1 MAKGLSSYLKAAFK
15 NKWNLLLFAGALGFA
30 VLSGGAGVFV
40 PLVLAGEL
48 GYVAAVGS
56 HPRFQRRV
64 DAKRSAAEERR
75 QAQAEQAKLN
85 ALLVTLS
92 PDRAQ
97 RYESLRT
104 RCLEIRRLARELRDP
119 SAASGTSAVE
129 ELQLDG
135 LDRLLRIHLRLLS
148 AQQTLGRFLDGTNQ
162 RDIER
167 NVVEL
172 ERRLASAGADEPT
185 RARIAES
192 LRDNLS
198 TCRQR
203 LVNLQK
209 QRASHELM
217 SLEINR
223 LENKIQALSEL
234 ALNRERPEKI
244 AGQVDEVVGTLTDAE
259 KVLDELDFATGRTD
273 GDELFAGLGPA
284 AAKPAA
290 QAAASK
296 AAPGRA
302 TGSAVEVVEVEVD
315 RDGGEITRER

>member
-1 MAKGLSSYLKAAFK
+1 
-15 NKWNLLLFAGALGFA
+15 

-64 DAKRSAAEERR
+64 DAKRGEAEQRKL
-75 QAQAEQAKLN
+75 AQAERAKLN

-97 RYESLRT
+97 RYENLRT

-119 SAASGTSAVE
+119 AAAAAGNPVE
-129 ELQLDG
+129 ELQLEG
-135 LDRLLRIHLRLLS
+135 LDRLLRIYLRLLS
-148 AQQTLGRFLDGTNQ
+148 AQQTLGRFLDATSQ

-172 ERRLASAGADEPT
+172 ERRLASAGGADPT
-185 RARIAES
+185 RAKIAES
-192 LRDNLS
+192 VRDNLR

-203 LVNLQK
+203 LENLQK
-209 QRASHELM
+209 QRTSHELM
-217 SLEINR
+217 CLEINR

-234 ALNRERPEKI
+234 ALNREKPEKI

-259 KVLDELDFATGRTD
+259 KVLDELEFATGRTD
-273 GDELFAGLGPA
+273 GDELFEGLERGAG
-284 AAKPAA
+284 KPAA
-290 QAAASK
+290 QAAAG
-296 AAPGRA
+296 AAA
-302 TGSAVEVVEVEVD
+302 EVEVVEVEAG
-315 RDGGEITRER
+315 GGERERER

>member
-1 MAKGLSSYLKAAFK
+1 MRLTGYLREAFK
-15 NKWNLLLFAGALGFA
+15 SKWNLLLFVGALGFA

-48 GYVAAVGS
+48 GYVGVVGS

-64 DAKRSAAEERR
+64 DAKRGQAER
-75 QAQAEQAKLN
+75 QKQLQAEQAKLN

-97 RYESLRT
+97 RYENLRT

-119 SAASGTSAVE
+119 AAAAAGNPVE
-129 ELQLDG
+129 ELQLEG
-135 LDRLLRIHLRLLS
+135 LDRLLRIYLRLLS
-148 AQQTLGRFLDGTNQ
+148 AQQTLGRFLDATSQ

-172 ERRLASAGADEPT
+172 ERRLASAGGADPA
-185 RARIAES
+185 RAKIAES
-192 LRDNLS
+192 VRDNLR

-203 LVNLQK
+203 LENLQK
-209 QRASHELM
+209 QRTSHELM
-217 SLEINR
+217 CLEINR

-234 ALNRERPEKI
+234 ALNREKPEKI

-259 KVLDELDFATGRTD
+259 KVLDELEFATGRTD
-273 GDELFAGLGPA
+273 GDELFEGLERGAG
-284 AAKPAA
+284 KPAA
-290 QAAASK
+290 QAAPG
-296 AAPGRA
+296 AAA
-302 TGSAVEVVEVEVD
+302 EIEEVEVEAGG
-315 RDGGEITRER
+315 GGERERER